1 LYNTIV
7 HLNKPVPKTAAAVAP
22 TDTREQILEAALV
35 AFAEDGFDGATTRD
49 IAARAG
55 VALGLLRYHFGSKTE
70 LWKAAVDRA
79 FAELGASLA
88 GALGDPS
95 ITDDEERI
103 RRMLRDHVRFVAR
116 NPAWV
121 RMMHEEGKRRGPR
134 MRWLVDR
141 HVKPLYEAMAGPLA
155 AAKRRGTIPADVGL
169 VHFFYI
175 LAGAVGLIFHQAEE
189 CKRLA
194 GVDPADGPVVEAHVR
209 AVEHLLLG
217 PPHKEDAR

>member
-1 LYNTIV
+1 M
-7 HLNKPVPKTAAAVAP
+7 PRAAAVAP
-22 TDTREQILEAALV
+22 APDTRELILEAALV
-35 AFAEDGFDGATTRD
+35 AFADDGFDGATTRD
-49 IAARAG
+49 IAAAAG
-55 VALGLLRYHFGSKTE
+55 VSLGLLRYHFGDKTE

-79 FAELGASLA
+79 FAELGAGLEA
-88 GALGDPS
+88 AIADPRV
-95 ITDDEERI
+95 TDDDERI

-141 HVKPLYEAMAGPLA
+141 HVKPLYHAMGELLA
-155 AAKRRGTIPADVGL
+155 AAQQRGTLPPDVGL

-175 LAGAVGLIFHQAEE
+175 MAGAVGLIFHQAEE

-194 GVDPADGPVVEAHVR
+194 GVDPADDTVVEAHVR

-217 PPHKEDAR
+217 PPQKEVAR

>member
-1 LYNTIV
+1 MS
-7 HLNKPVPKTAAAVAP
+7 KPAAAVP
-22 TDTREQILEAALV
+22 PSDTREVILEAAL
-35 AFAEDGFDGATTRD
+35 AIFADDGFDGATTRD

-55 VALGLLRYHFGSKTE
+55 VSLGLLRYHFGSKTE

-79 FAELGASLA
+79 FAELGANLA

-95 ITDDEERI
+95 VTDDERRL
-103 RRMLRDHVRFVAR
+103 RRMLRDHVRFVAS

-141 HVKPLYEAMAGPLA
+141 HVKPLYDAMGGLLA
-155 AAKRRGTIPADVGL
+155 AAQRRGTVPPDVGL

-194 GVDPADGPVVEAHVR
+194 GVDPADEGIVEAHVR

-217 PPHKEDAR
+217 PLQTEDVR

>member
-1 LYNTIV
+1 M
-7 HLNKPVPKTAAAVAP
+7 PKAVASVATP
-22 TDTREQILEAALV
+22 APDARELILVAALG

-55 VALGLLRYHFGSKTE
+55 VSLGLLRYYFGGKTE

-79 FAELGASLA
+79 FAELGAGLDA
-88 GALGDPS
+88 AIADPS
-95 ITDDEERI
+95 VTDDDERI

-141 HVKPLYEAMAGPLA
+141 HVKPLYQAMGGLVA
-155 AAKRRGTIPADVGL
+155 AAQRRGTVPPDVGL

-175 LAGAVGLIFHQAEE
+175 MAGAVGLIFHQAEE

-194 GVDPADGPVVEAHVR
+194 GVDPADDAVVEAHVR

-217 PPHKEDAR
+217 PPTIAGEDVR

>member
-1 LYNTIV
+1 LYNGTV
-7 HLNKPVPKTAAAVAP
+7 HLNKRMPRAAAVPAP
-22 TDTREQILEAALV
+22 DTRELILAAALV
-35 AFAEDGFDGATTRD
+35 AFADDGFDGATTRD
-49 IAARAG
+49 IAATAG
-55 VALGLLRYHFGSKTE
+55 VSLGLLRYHFGGKTE

-79 FAELGASLA
+79 FAELGAGLEA
-88 GALGDPS
+88 AIADPRV
-95 ITDDEERI
+95 TDDEQRI

-141 HVKPLYEAMAGPLA
+141 HVKPLYQAMGGLLA
-155 AAKRRGTIPADVGL
+155 AAQRRGTLPADVGL

-194 GVDPADGPVVEAHVR
+194 GVDPADDAVVEAHVR

-217 PPHKEDAR
+217 PPPTEVSP